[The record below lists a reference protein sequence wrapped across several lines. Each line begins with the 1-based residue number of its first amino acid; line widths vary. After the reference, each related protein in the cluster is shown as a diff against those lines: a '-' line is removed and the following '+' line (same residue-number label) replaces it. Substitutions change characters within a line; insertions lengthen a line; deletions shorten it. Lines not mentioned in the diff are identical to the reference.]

1 MAMKEAR
8 VGMAGRGLGLG
19 LVIAVALCASGC
31 DSGRGNEAS
40 GAVQETTP
48 EAPQREIGIYGMEM
62 KTPAEIE
69 ALKARATAGD
79 AEAIIEATRTFD
91 YGIGVARDPR
101 EALVFARKGAEM
113 GLPEAK
119 VHLARLL
126 LRDDEEGITP
136 NKEEGLRLLNELA
149 AQGNESAARVLAY
162 LEPITARDEALIAYD
177 RQYGIKKAASA
188 RAVAE
193 GCWAE
198 TLEAGLPDDKVREAL
213 TCAKTW
219 LARAEELGDPS
230 ERGLI
235 ARLKLAVA
243 QTALARNLDGFGD
256 VGALAESGSELQA
269 MDAGDVDLIAEM
281 MWIRADFAR
290 RGTHLPKSADVAREY
305 AIKATASES
314 KTIRRGTFG
323 ILWDLHAHDGVSSA
337 TFDDPQRL
345 YGWALLTKSVSEP
358 KEWDESGSEKVLT
371 SNIES
376 RLSSEDRLAV
386 QRAVADWTPGKDLPL
401 PSPDDRKAQQEGGA
415 EATSS
420 DPVSGTAFLVSDDG
434 FALTNAH
441 VAKGCKTIKDKEGG
455 VAALVAMDEANDLAA
470 IRFGSYS
477 ERPFARLEAGAK
489 LPRIGDRVAVFGFP
503 LSEVLASTGNLTA
516 GEVSANAGLGNNSS
530 MFQISAPIQPGS
542 SGSPVLSM
550 RGNVAGVISS
560 TASTV
565 RLTQATGTIAQN
577 LNFAINKDTVVGFLR
592 SNGIPFEEAGDG
604 FFSGGNL
611 EVAEIGERAREW
623 TLRIECQ
630 R

>member
-1 MAMKEAR
+1 MAKKEAR
-8 VGMAGRGLGLG
+8 VGVAGRGLGLG
-19 LVIAVALCASGC
+19 FVIAVALCVSGC
-31 DSGRGNEAS
+31 ESGRVDEAN
-40 GAVQETTP
+40 GAAEEPPP
-48 EAPQREIGIYGMEM
+48 EAPQREIGIYGMAM
-62 KTPAEIE
+62 KTPEEIE
-69 ALKARATAGD
+69 ALKTRATAGD
-79 AEAIIEATRTFD
+79 PDAIIEATRTFVW
-91 YGIGVARDPR
+91 GIGVARDPR
-101 EALVFARKGAEM
+101 EALKFARQGAEM

-119 VHLARLL
+119 VRLARLL
-126 LRDDEEGITP
+126 LRNDEEGITP
-136 NKEEGLRLLNELA
+136 NKDEGLRLLNELA
-149 AQGNESAARVLAY
+149 AQGNESAVRGLASQQP
-162 LEPITARDEALIAYD
+162 LEEQDEALIAYD
-177 RQYGIKKAASA
+177 RQYGIKEAASA
-188 RAVAE
+188 RQIAV
-193 GCWAE
+193 GCWVG
-198 TLEAGLPDDKVREAL
+198 EAAMGVTDDKAREAL
-213 TCAKTW
+213 TCARTW
-219 LARAEELGDPS
+219 LDRAEELGD
-230 ERGLI
+230 ELEAVVI
-235 ARLKLAVA
+235 AELNLEVA
-243 QTALARNLDGFGD
+243 KSAQARNFEGFGD
-256 VGALAESGSELQA
+256 VGALAELGSELQA
-269 MDAGDVDLIAEM
+269 VSSLDVVRIARM
-281 MWIRADFAR
+281 MLARAEFAKS
-290 RGTHLPKSADVAREY
+290 GTHLPKNAEVAREY
-305 AIKATASES
+305 AIKATAAEDKRVRSSAFE
-314 KTIRRGTFG
+314 
-323 ILWDLHAHDGVSSA
+323 ILWNLHAHDGVSSA

-345 YGWALLTKSVSEP
+345 YGWALLTKSVFEP

-371 SNIES
+371 SIES
-376 RLSSEDRLAV
+376 DLSPEDRLAV
-386 QRAVADWTPGKDLPL
+386 QRAVADWTPGQDLPL

-441 VAKGCKTIKDKEGG
+441 VAKECKTIKDTAGG

-565 RLTQATGTIAQN
+565 RLTQATGAIAQN

-604 FFSGGNL
+604 YFSGGDL
-611 EVAEIGERAREW
+611 DVAEVGERVREW

>member
-1 MAMKEAR
+1 MATKEAR
-8 VGMAGRGLGLG
+8 VGVAGRGLGL
-19 LVIAVALCASGC
+19 VFAIALCASGC
-31 DSGRGNEAS
+31 DSGRGEEAS
-40 GAVQETTP
+40 SAAQEP
-48 EAPQREIGIYGMEM
+48 IPVAPQREIGIYGMAM

-79 AEAIIEATRTFD
+79 AEAIMEAIRTFD
-91 YGIGVARDPR
+91 NGVGVARDAR
-101 EALVFARKGAEM
+101 EAFRFANQGAEM

-119 VHLARLL
+119 VRLARLL
-126 LRDDEEGITP
+126 MRDDEEGITP

-149 AQGNESAARVLAY
+149 AQGNESAVRGLAVEQS
-162 LEPITARDEALIAYD
+162 LEELDETLLAYD
-177 RQYGIKKAASA
+177 REYGITEALSA
-188 RAVAE
+188 RTLAV

-198 TLEAGLPDDKVREAL
+198 ALETGLADDKVREAL
-213 TCAKTW
+213 ACAKGW
-219 LARAEELGDPS
+219 LARAEELGGES
-230 ERGLI
+230 ERSTI

-243 QTALARNLDGFGD
+243 QTAIEKNVEGFGD
-256 VGALAESGSELQA
+256 PGALAELGSELQA
-269 MDAGDVDLIAEM
+269 VSWRDVDEIAEM
-281 MWIRADFAR
+281 MLARARYAKD
-290 RGTHLPKSADVAREY
+290 GEHLPKSADVAREY
-305 AIKATASES
+305 AIKATAADD
-314 KTIRRGTFG
+314 KTVRRSAFA
-323 ILWDLHAHDGVSSA
+323 ILWNLHVHDGVSSA
-337 TFDDPQRL
+337 PFEDPQRL
-345 YGWALLTKSVSEP
+345 YGWALLAKSVSDP
-358 KEWDESGSEKVLT
+358 KEWA
-371 SNIES
+371 ES
-376 RLSSEDRLAV
+376 RNEQSLRSMESDLSSEERLAV
-386 QRAVADWTPGKDLPL
+386 QRAVADWTPGQDLPL

-441 VAKGCKTIKDKEGG
+441 VAKECKTIKDTAGG
-455 VAALVAMDEANDLAA
+455 VAALVALDEANDLAA

-477 ERPFARLEAGAK
+477 EKPFARLEAGAK
-489 LPRIGDRVAVFGFP
+489 LPRIGDRIAVFGFP

-604 FFSGGNL
+604 FLSGGNL